1 MRRRQAGVAAIELA
15 LGFALLLVPMALVV
29 LSFAPLLEARASA
42 RSGAIAAAR
51 TIVVTGGDERAVLAE
66 IERMLARDGHEA
78 VLVSLCD
85 GPDALIDAPAS
96 SCLGPDGVLD
106 RGQVVSV
113 ALTVRVEVLPVIG
126 ESMTMDARHHH
137 AELVDLYRSI
147 PRP

>member
-1 MRRRQAGVAAIELA
+1 MAPLELA

-42 RSGAIAAAR
+42 RSGAIAATRAIVLTGDEGAALSEAAR
-51 TIVVTGGDERAVLAE
+51 T
-66 IERMLARDGHEA
+66 LARNGHEQ
-78 VLVSLCD
+78 VVVSLCGGAP
-85 GPDALIDAPAS
+85 GPIAEPAS
-96 SCLGPDGVLD
+96 TCLGADGLLA

-113 ALTVRVEVLPVIG
+113 ELTVRIDVLPAIG
-126 ESMTMDARHHH
+126 LPTTVEAIHEH